1 MFASLIEICANDH
14 RPYFTQS
21 PPQQQLSQQQQQQP
35 QPSQP
40 RIKNG
45 PINISNPLPFGGFN
59 SDSSKANPFSHPS
72 TFTMPKQITPAPSL
86 TYPAAFHPVSEQQF
100 QQYQPF
106 QQRQPYGN
114 TNTNTNTNV
123 NNPSFT
129 EQQPL
134 QSTQQ
139 PFSITTPGIDFDCDD
154 AIQHIRNCKSCKKKL
169 SQIQDNDSS
178 SVGIEDIFEIITFVS
193 AGVFFLY
200 VVDSFVNMRKK

>member
-21 PPQQQLSQQQQQQP
+21 PQQP
-35 QPSQP
+35 QSPPTPQLQP

-45 PINISNPLPFGGFN
+45 PTNIAAPLPFSGFN
-59 SDSSKANPFSHPS
+59 SDSSKASPFSHPS
-72 TFTMPKQITPAPSL
+72 TFIIPKQVTPAPSL
-86 TYPAAFHPVSEQQF
+86 TFPTAFHPVSE

-106 QQRQPYGN
+106 QQRQQYGN
-114 TNTNTNTNV
+114 TNTNTNTNG
-123 NNPSFT
+123 NKSSFT

-134 QSTQQ
+134 QSTLQ
-139 PFSITTPGIDFDCDD
+139 PFSTDNEFDCDD
-154 AIQHIRNCKSCKKKL
+154 AIQHIKNCKSCKKKL
-169 SQIQDNDSS
+169 GQIQLQDE
-178 SVGIEDIFEIITFVS
+178 SVGLEDIFEIITFVS